1 MIPYCHFHGIGIIPW
16 APLAHGDLARP
27 LEPVR
32 GTDSDSQFGK
42 DSMRPSD
49 ELIISRVEEL
59 ARKKG
64 RTMSQIAL
72 SWSTSKVTS
81 PVISGSSIQRL
92 DDNLFGGCMLS
103 EDEVKYLDEPCV
115 PPFPAQRDIC
125 ITLSDC

>member
-1 MIPYCHFHGIGIIPW
+1 MIPYCHFHGLGIIPW

-27 LEPVR
+27 LETVR
-32 GTDSDSQFGK
+32 GTDSDSQSSRK
-42 DSMRPSD
+42 DSMRLSD

-59 ARKKG
+59 AQKQG
-64 RTMSQIAL
+64 RTTSQIAL
-72 SWSTSKVTS
+72 LWSTSKVTS

-115 PPFPAQRDIC
+115 PPFLLNEMC